1 MKPASALVLLGTAL
15 LLIWD
20 ANCNI
25 CPAVQEDVDL
35 FMKGN
40 SEKYVAYVAKY
51 QSNPLVLENA
61 KTLKKCV
68 DEKLTEEDKDLVLQ
82 GLVSLL
88 KEPVPLLIPCS
99 GRGGD
104 TRPLPHQELSSPSSL
119 GI

>member
-82 GLVSLL
+82 GLDKVY
-88 KEPVPLLIPCS
+88 K
-99 GRGGD
+99 
-104 TRPLPHQELSSPSSL
+104 SSL
-119 GI
+119 C